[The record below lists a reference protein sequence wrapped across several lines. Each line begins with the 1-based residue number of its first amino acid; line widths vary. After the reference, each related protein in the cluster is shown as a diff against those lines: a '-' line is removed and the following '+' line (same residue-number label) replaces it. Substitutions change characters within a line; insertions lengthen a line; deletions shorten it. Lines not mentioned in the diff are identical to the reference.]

1 MVADDSFRTVGKG
14 IDRVGA
20 AISFATGVSV
30 VVGWGLSMRGRRSTD
45 FPTGPGGTLRY
56 AVVG

>member
-14 IDRVGA
+14 IDTVGA

-30 VVGWGLSMRGRRSTD
+30 VVGCGR
-45 FPTGPGGTLRY
+45 
-56 AVVG
+56 